1 MQRYTV
7 SFFLLATLAAACGS
21 QQHYITGTH
30 VIDNEVNREIIQ
42 VVEKYRLAV
51 ERKDADALMLM
62 ASKQY
67 WEDGGTVSGKDDYG
81 YQKLHEVLTGRFQKA
96 SDIRYSLRYMNVVRR
111 CPHDAQGNKGCRAYV
126 DVLIDASFTVVD
138 ARGQQVRRD
147 KRDQNQLVLEWDGE
161 TWKFLS
167 GM

>member
-21 QQHYITGTH
+21 PQRYIPGTR
-30 VIDNEVNREIIQ
+30 VIDTDANRDIIQ
-42 VVEKYRLAV
+42 VVEKYRMAV
-51 ERKDADALMLM
+51 EQKDADALMLM

-81 YQKLHEVLTGRFQKA
+81 YEKLHEVLTGRFQKA
-96 SDIRYSLRYMNVVRR
+96 SDIRYSLRYMNVMRR
-111 CPHDAQGNKGCRAYV
+111 CPHGADGNQGCRAYV
-126 DVLIDASFTVVD
+126 DVLIDASFTVTD
-138 ARGQQVRRD
+138 ARGEPVRRD
-147 KRDQNQLVLEWDGE
+147 KRDQNQLVLEWSGDS
-161 TWKFLS
+161 WKFLS